1 MSCPTAQR
9 WFVSNDEFD
18 TANEDYVFC
27 NAQAEVIKEEAAYFD
42 DICWDCPDVPKNFFE
57 EAKVRWLNFFPS
69 FDFGGRL
76 MFADAHL
83 QDPKDWQNILQ
94 ARSKKSPLEKL
105 PEDIMKA
112 KEALCKTLQPYVVP
126 LESDGGPS
134 KDEFEIILGTR
145 YRYGAI
151 DSDAV
156 RYLIKKRGTPE
167 QEATLMFL
175 SGQGRMPE
183 KRPVLLFIGAIVDTW
198 TSTAQRKAGVA
209 YAYDFK
215 KDTVIIKSFT
225 YSKGQ
230 HPFTKSWFEKESEDS
245 YYLQQPISEL
255 AASNLDPNEDQN
267 DLQRACFVDLAKYL
281 GGRWVGFY
289 HHEFKLSNDVIVSLS
304 DKLNS
309 LKKHLRA
316 MDALE
321 SKCQEDTTPYIV
333 FEFDEMRRRFLR
345 EEDITREV
353 ALEAKDNGQIIAAEN
368 MAKFFERSIR
378 DLQKLAKYPEVPL
391 EI

>member
-9 WFVSNDEFD
+9 WFVSNDEFE

-27 NAQAEVIKEEAAYFD
+27 NARAEVIKEEAAYFD
-42 DICWDCPDVPKNFFE
+42 DLYWDCSDVPKNFYE
-57 EAKVRWLNFFPS
+57 EAKLRWLNFFPS

-83 QDPKDWQNILQ
+83 QDPKDWHGILQ
-94 ARSKKSPLEKL
+94 ARSKKPFLEEL

-112 KEALCKTLQPYVVP
+112 KDALCETLRPHVVP
-126 LESDGGPS
+126 PESDGGPS
-134 KDEFEIILGTR
+134 KDEFETILEAR

-209 YAYDFK
+209 YAYDFQ

-230 HPFTKSWFEKESEDS
+230 HPFTKSWFKKESEDS
-245 YYLQQPISEL
+245 YYLQQPISDL
-255 AASNLDPNEDQN
+255 AASNLTPNEDQD
-267 DLQRACFVDLAKYL
+267 DLQRACFVDLTKYL
-281 GGRWVGFY
+281 GGRWVGYY

-304 DKLNS
+304 DKLKS
-309 LKKHLRA
+309 LKKHLCA
-316 MDALE
+316 MNALE
-321 SKCQEDTTPYIV
+321 PKSQEDAAPYIV

-353 ALEAKDNGQIIAAEN
+353 ALEAKDNGQTIAAEN

-378 DLQKLAKYPEVPL
+378 DLQKLADHPEVSL